1 MAKRPSRGVTP
12 SLKAREIARDNRADS
27 LVFETP
33 VHSRAGSVAV
43 SELGPPRTLV
53 GLKTRKLN
61 LPKEPIPKLIFSN
74 LLRRAQSNSNLSPTP
89 TPISRPGLGLF
100 DISGADQAALVAQA
114 RATTA
119 LSYSYFV
126 EDFGEE
132 EEEEAEAAE
141 ASDEGED
148 AVNRY
153 TEA

>member
-12 SLKAREIARDNRADS
+12 SLKAREIARDNRAES

-43 SELGPPRTLV
+43 SELGPPTTLAGARTLR
-53 GLKTRKLN
+53 LTP
-61 LPKEPIPKLIFSN
+61 PKEPIPKLIFSS

-114 RATTA
+114 RAATA

-132 EEEEAEAAE
+132 EEEAETAE
-141 ASDEGED
+141 SSDEGED
-148 AVNRY
+148 
-153 TEA
+153 